1 MLHTTDVLERFHE
14 VLLQEIRESRP
25 EYLTEPFTVAEIYQE
40 LVPYRSHRDRIGVD
54 INGDYED
61 ALLRMLSGEGGYLRL
76 DSEVALREI
85 RKELEGPNPNTA
97 LFREFAAA
105 EVRLNPQRASAEG
118 DEGQKGPSRSE
129 SAVEAAEPPA
139 ASEDGVIGHIEAGD
153 VALGTA
159 GGRTESQTGPTACFW
174 CRQDLPKG
182 DSTNFCPFC
191 GGDLRSLSCHKCGE
205 ELEWGWQ
212 FCVSCGTEV
221 RG

>member
-85 RKELEGPNPNTA
+85 QKELEGSNPNSA
-97 LFREFAAA
+97 LFHEFAAA
-105 EVRLNPQRASAEG
+105 EVRLNPQRASA
-118 DEGQKGPSRSE
+118 
-129 SAVEAAEPPA
+129 EAAEPPA
-139 ASEDGVIGHIEAGD
+139 ASEDGVIGHIEADD
-153 VALGTA
+153 VAVRDA

-174 CRQDLPKG
+174 CRKDLPER

-191 GGDLRSLSCHKCGE
+191 GGDLRSLSCHKCGG

-221 RG
+221 RD

>member
-85 RKELEGPNPNTA
+85 REELEGPNPNSA
-97 LFREFAAA
+97 LFRDFAAA
-105 EVRLNPQRASAEG
+105 EVRLNPQRASAV
-118 DEGQKGPSRSE
+118 
-129 SAVEAAEPPA
+129 VEAAEPPA
-139 ASEDGVIGHIEAGD
+139 PSEDGVIGHIEADD
-153 VALGTA
+153 VASGDT

-174 CRQDLPKG
+174 CRQDLPNR

-191 GGDLRSLSCHKCGE
+191 GGDLRSLACHKCGE

>member
-1 MLHTTDVLERFHE
+1 MPHTTDVLERFHE

-25 EYLTEPFTVAEIYQE
+25 EYLTESFTVAEIYQE

-85 RKELEGPNPNTA
+85 REELEGPNPNSA

-105 EVRLNPQRASAEG
+105 EVRLNPQRASAV
-118 DEGQKGPSRSE
+118 
-129 SAVEAAEPPA
+129 VEAAEPPA
-139 ASEDGVIGHIEAGD
+139 ASEDGVIGHIEADD
-153 VALGTA
+153 VALGNA

-174 CRQDLPKG
+174 CRQDLPNR

-191 GGDLRSLSCHKCGE
+191 GGDLRSLACHKCGE

>member
-1 MLHTTDVLERFHE
+1 MPHTTDVLERFHE

-25 EYLTEPFTVAEIYQE
+25 EYLTESFTVAEIYQE

-85 RKELEGPNPNTA
+85 REELEGPNPNSA
-97 LFREFAAA
+97 LFLEFAAA
-105 EVRLNPQRASAEG
+105 EVRLNPQRASA
-118 DEGQKGPSRSE
+118 
-129 SAVEAAEPPA
+129 EAAEPPA
-139 ASEDGVIGHIEAGD
+139 ASEDGVIGHIEADD
-153 VALGTA
+153 VALGNA
-159 GGRTESQTGPTACFW
+159 GGQTDRQTGPTACFW
-174 CRQDLPKG
+174 CRQDLPNR

-191 GGDLRSLSCHKCGE
+191 GGDLRSLACHKCGE

>member
-25 EYLTEPFTVAEIYQE
+25 EYLTEPFTVAEIYQQ

-61 ALLRMLSGEGGYLRL
+61 ALLRMLSGEGGYLCL

-85 RKELEGPNPNTA
+85 PKELEGSNPNSA

-118 DEGQKGPSRSE
+118 DEGAKSPSRSE

-139 ASEDGVIGHIEAGD
+139 ASEDGVIGHIEADD
-153 VALGTA
+153 VAVRNVA
-159 GGRTESQTGPTACFW
+159 GRTEIQTGPTACFW
-174 CRQDLPKG
+174 CRKDLPKV

-191 GGDLRSLSCHKCGE
+191 GGDLRSLSCHKCGG